1 MSWESSLSAT
11 LVLSVLTLWWLRH
24 RTSSSPFVKATAV
37 LFAVVSLTADPVNL
51 VRHLCSSGLP
61 SFADIRL
68 DVLLATH
75 FRMVLTLGAV
85 VWLLHRSWQTLWKP
99 VPELINILGVD
110 VPEPP
115 DVSLAGIRSNAA
127 TLSWTRP
134 SNNRTV
140 QHYLIQVN
148 GIHVGETPG
157 NDLAITVTGLKPNHF
172 YNIRVVAI
180 GPNNFQAA
188 SHTVRLRTFGSDGK
202 PYLGN
207 ARLPANFVGDDQLRV
222 SRGDDC
228 AGSDGSPAA
237 FAAAAVEA
245 APVLEGS
252 ATASRDAISSSQG
265 QRRNTVGRRHS
276 PSVAS
281 ADQPSIKPSGTESPE
296 ASLDELNQ
304 KFQEIRRDINDT
316 TNQMATE
323 DEEFQLQEDEL
334 KREKEAKKL
343 SLKEKEEQTTQLKAL
358 IRTTMEQ
365 MRAAEKE
372 RLKKEQQLKEKEKK
386 KSKVRD
392 NITKFEKE
400 TDRMR
405 KECQGFHAQKM
416 QLQEQRDNDVRA
428 LDEKHAKL
436 QEELN
441 ELEADLSNKG
451 KLLNEMKEARKHL
464 PGADNE
470 QSRESDES
478 IKREWEMARSQLHNQ
493 LVSETKAGHQ
503 LDAHYNTII
512 EQLSMYQQ
520 SAFYNQPD
528 TSALDLDN
536 AATNDQ
542 SKRLSHN
549 SNELNVSPPVQFAL
563 SEAPSQGP
571 PGLGR
576 SPFVPILI
584 MPQAVHDAQTE
595 DDLRSAGGAL
605 SPSAHA
611 YLPSGIIDFEA
622 SEPKAPQTP
631 QLPEYGTRDDDP
643 QSPASSSIFS
653 SPHGSSL
660 NLPFSH
666 YQDSVE
672 KMSINAI
679 PAASPPSTKR
689 LTSLLAGFQRSRN
702 AKTTDEGGPPIGS
715 LRPGQSQSFPRGTDE
730 AEILESRR
738 RISFSFK
745 NHRNSMGPDGTPG
758 LGSAGSKM
766 LSRRLNAFGS
776 ASSTAFD
783 RDPDASRPPS
793 IASSDLPRPSTDSG
807 SIWGVPG
814 DFGNLNKNRL
824 WSAEGRWPSR
834 SGSRRPSIHGSPAAL
849 TTSLAS
855 ADDEIL
861 YDTELM
867 DPQTSPSQV
876 GVIGSRPPNLA
887 KSISQRLNPNAPT
900 FMGLFSKSK
909 DKDRERDK
917 SRGMRDTKGKG
928 KEVAPPLAE
937 LSPSFAP
944 GDDSP
949 SDPRVSRDT
958 FSVHTQTSIS
968 ESHDSLPL
976 DASSSNTQLDLS
988 GSLSRESD
996 GVNGI
1001 RKLLRKGSSSKFSSL
1016 SSRLGKDSG
1025 LFKKGPGSATNS
1037 DRNTSAD
1044 HRSSIGDLDEL
1055 GAGEDLRGLDSL
1067 TGSPSLG
1074 PAKPKE
1080 SKESRMS
1087 AWRFKMKKGKETPS
1101 KEKES
1106 MDLDRPL
1113 DEE

>member
-1 MSWESSLSAT
+1 M
-11 LVLSVLTLWWLRH
+11 
-24 RTSSSPFVKATAV
+24 
-37 LFAVVSLTADPVNL
+37 
-51 VRHLCSSGLP
+51 
-61 SFADIRL
+61 
-68 DVLLATH
+68 
-75 FRMVLTLGAV
+75 
-85 VWLLHRSWQTLWKP
+85 
-99 VPELINILGVD
+99 
-110 VPEPP
+110 
-115 DVSLAGIRSNAA
+115 
-127 TLSWTRP
+127 
-134 SNNRTV
+134 
-140 QHYLIQVN
+140 
-148 GIHVGETPG
+148 GETPG
-157 NDLAITVTGLKPNHF
+157 NEIAITVTGLKPNHF

-188 SHTVRLRTFGSDGK
+188 SHTIRLRTFGNDGK

-222 SRGDDC
+222 SRGEDC
-228 AGSDGSPAA
+228 NGSDGSAPT

-252 ATASRDAISSSQG
+252 ATASRDATNTSQG

-281 ADQPSIKPSGTESPE
+281 ADQPSVKPSGSETPE
-296 ASLDELNQ
+296 PSLDELNQ
-304 KFQEIRRDINDT
+304 KFQEIRREINET
-316 TNQMATE
+316 ANQIATE
-323 DEEFQLQEDEL
+323 DDEFQLQEEEL
-334 KREKEAKKL
+334 KREKETKKS
-343 SLKEKEEQTTQLKAL
+343 SLKEKEEQTAQLKAL

-372 RLKKEQQLKEKEKK
+372 KLKKEQQLKDKDKK

-392 NITKFEKE
+392 NITKLEKE

-405 KECQGFHAQKM
+405 KECQGFHAQKVK
-416 QLQEQRDNDVRA
+416 LQEQRDTDVQA
-428 LDEKHAKL
+428 LDEKHEKL

-470 QSRESDES
+470 QSRERDETL
-478 IKREWEMARSQLHNQ
+478 KRDWEMSRAQLHNQ
-493 LVSETKAGHQ
+493 LVAETKAGHQ

-512 EQLSMYQQ
+512 EQLNMYQQ

-528 TSALDLDN
+528 TSALDLEN
-536 AATNDQ
+536 TTANQ

-549 SNELNVSPPVQFAL
+549 SNDVNVSPSVQFAL
-563 SEAPSQGP
+563 SEAPNQGP
-571 PGLGR
+571 PGLSR
-576 SPFVPILI
+576 SPFVPVLI
-584 MPQAVHDAQTE
+584 MPETGHEAQTE

-622 SEPKAPQTP
+622 SEPKQPQTP
-631 QLPEYGTRDDDP
+631 QLPEHSARDDDP
-643 QSPASSSIFS
+643 QSPASSSMFS

-660 NLPFSH
+660 NLPFPQ
-666 YQDSVE
+666 YQDGAD
-672 KMSINAI
+672 KLSINPP
-679 PAASPPSTKR
+679 PAASPPSTLR
-689 LTSLLAGFQRSRN
+689 LSSLLAGFQRSRN

-730 AEILESRR
+730 AEILGSRR
-738 RISFSFK
+738 RMSFSFK
-745 NHRNSMGPDGTPG
+745 NHRNSTGPDGTSG

-766 LSRRLNAFGS
+766 LSRRLNPFGS
-776 ASSTAFD
+776 SSSAVFD

-814 DFGNLNKNRL
+814 DIGNLNKNRL

-876 GVIGSRPPNLA
+876 GVIGSRPPGLT

-900 FMGLFSKSK
+900 FMGLFGKIK
-909 DKDRERDK
+909 DKDKEKDK
-917 SRGMRDTKGKG
+917 SRDKMRDAKGKG
-928 KEVAPPLAE
+928 KEGAPPLPE
-937 LSPSFAP
+937 LSPTIAP

-949 SDPRVSRDT
+949 SDSRVSRDT

-968 ESHDSLPL
+968 ESHESLPL

-988 GSLSRESD
+988 GSLPRETES
-996 GVNGI
+996 VNGI

-1044 HRSSIGDLDEL
+1044 HRSSIGDLEEL
-1055 GAGEDLRGLDSL
+1055 GEDLRGLDSL

-1074 PAKPKE
+1074 PAKSKE

-1087 AWRFKMKKGKETPS
+1087 NWRFKMKKGKETPS

-1106 MDLDRPL
+1106 MDLDRPMG
-1113 DEE
+1113 EE